1 MQARYDDA
9 EGLYQQ
15 ALPYRQIGD
24 RLGEAGCLSGMG
36 QLARARNANP
46 ELAIPLFIEAAR
58 AFTAAGNL
66 EWARRASRAA
76 ADATSSSPA
85 QRAEG

>member
-1 MQARYDDA
+1 MQARYDAA

-66 EWARRASRAA
+66 KWARRASRAA